1 MLSFFYFLIYILFLY
16 DVYLVVFVPI
26 CFVD

>member
-16 DVYLVVFVPI
+16 DVYLVVIVPI